1 MYFAAGPEVGIVTAS
16 SNDYFITVTDAK
28 EIVTVASLPLQRHI
42 KIVTVAPLPLQRHI
56 KIVTVSLLP
65 LLTVHSSV
73 ALVTL
78 L

>member
-1 MYFAAGPEVGIVTAS
+1 MGIVTAS
-16 SNDYFITVTDAK
+16 SNDYFVTVTDAK

-42 KIVTVAPLPLQRHI
+42 KIVTV
-56 KIVTVSLLP
+56 SLLP
-65 LLTVHSSV
+65 LLTVHNSV